1 MKLTLTAT
9 LPLAL
14 AFGLAACGEPIDGSD
29 TADLA
34 SDVTEADIGPEGG
47 PEYEPGE
54 DGLLQS
60 DMEPDPEA
68 ANESAAEPMAGEDP
82 MTDDPVD
89 PAYPAE

>member
-1 MKLTLTAT
+1 MKHTLTAT

-14 AFGLAACGEPIDGSD
+14 VFGLAACGEPIDGSD
-29 TADLA
+29 TADLG
-34 SDVTEADIGPEGG
+34 SDVTSADPGPEGG

-68 ANESAAEPMAGEDP
+68 ANEPAAEPIAGEES
-82 MTDDPVD
+82 MADDPVD

>member
-1 MKLTLTAT
+1 MKLTLTAAI
-9 LPLAL
+9 PLAL
-14 AFGLAACGEPIDGSD
+14 AFGLAGCGEPIDGSD

-34 SDVTEADIGPEGG
+34 SDATEADPGPEGG

-60 DMEPDPEA
+60 DMEPNPEA
-68 ANESAAEPMAGEDP
+68 ANEPAAEPMAGEDP